1 MAQNEEE
8 LEKKSNDKNFKNE
21 AEFKKHLNKREKK
34 ITSFTKLKL
43 FLISPK
49 TRFKFG
55 MLMLILPYI
64 FMLLFIITATLITLN
79 SQNEISGSAFN
90 SGLSYFSDLT
100 QNLYIYSINILNFG
114 FIDSLLGYSV
124 EELFQFFSE
133 LLSIKGEN
141 VIFSIVKATIA
152 ISLIHSIITFIVVML
167 INKLSTRAII
177 KREEIKKLSKK
188 IIDAANSL
196 NDSSDIKKER
206 KNNKNSKELKE
217 KLLKIIKE
225 AKPSEKPFIKKIAS
239 LVYKKTFNDIDA
251 VFGNRLAS
259 AFVTGVT
266 EDIVKEATI
275 LRTAED
281 VKMVFFHKQL
291 VGGKKNVKILENLNL
306 KLDLNDFLSRKGYVE
321 TDYEDWF
328 KILFLLSFLIN
339 ANYSKVFDYLETQGI
354 IFNQKERDILKF
366 ARKIALSD
374 INKKLSDDILSLP
387 MHLMLPAMKEEDNL
401 KKIANIYLEF
411 TKRNMEAT
419 TALISKKPQ
428 DGSENYENE
437 KTEFVEEFKRYL
449 SDYEKTIQDFCF
461 VALKDSEFDELSK
474 NFEENIKIA
483 IQTKYRIIDYTDLD
497 NLKAITADFATIR
510 IDDFI
515 SLLNAMIK
523 KEATSKEHY
532 NKTFMPLYQ
541 QYYLLV
547 IDNKEELEVIYTE
560 DLK

>member
-8 LEKKSNDKNFKNE
+8 IDNKTKNKNFKNE

-34 ITSFTKLKL
+34 ITSLTKLKL
-43 FLISPK
+43 YLVAPK

-55 MLMLILPYI
+55 MLLLTLPYI
-64 FMLLFIITATLITLN
+64 FMLLFITTATLISLN

-114 FIDSLLGYSV
+114 FLDLLIGYSV
-124 EELFQFFSE
+124 EELFTFFSE
-133 LLSIKGEN
+133 LLSVKGEN
-141 VIFSIVKATIA
+141 VIFSIFKATIA
-152 ISLIHSIITFIVVML
+152 ISLIHSTITFLIVIL
-167 INKLSTRAII
+167 INKFSIKAIL
-177 KREEIKKLSKK
+177 KREKAKKLSKD
-188 IIDAANSL
+188 IIETSNLL
-196 NDSSDIKKER
+196 NNPSDIEEER
-206 KNNKNSKELKE
+206 LNNKKLNELKE
-217 KLLKIIKE
+217 KMLKTAKE
-225 AKPSEKPFIKKIAS
+225 AKLSEKPFLRRIAS
-239 LVYKKTFNDIDA
+239 LVYKKSFKDKDA

-259 AFVTGVT
+259 VFVTEVT
-266 EDIVKEATI
+266 ENIVKEATI
-275 LRTAED
+275 LRTAEE
-281 VKMVFFHKQL
+281 VKSIFFDKKL
-291 VGGKKNVKILENLNL
+291 VGGKKNVELLKNLNL
-306 KLDLNDFLSRKGYVE
+306 KFDLETFLSREKYSE
-321 TDYEDWF
+321 ADYEEWF
-328 KILFLLSFLIN
+328 KIMFLLSFLIN
-339 ANYSKVFDYLETQGI
+339 TNYSKVFDYLETQGI
-354 IFNQKERDILKF
+354 VFNHKERDILKF

-387 MHLMLPAMKEEDNL
+387 MHLMLPAMTEEDNL
-401 KKIANIYLEF
+401 KKIANIYLDF

-419 TALISKKPQ
+419 TALISKKPA

-437 KTEFVEEFKRYL
+437 KSEFVEEFKRYL

-461 VALKDSEFDELSK
+461 VALKDSEFNELSK

-483 IQTKYRIIDYTDLD
+483 IQTKYRIIDYTDID

-547 IDNKEELEVIYTE
+547 IDNKEELEAIYTE